1 LVNINKVYVESIAG
15 VSTFSEYVVVKEI
28 QLAKLNPKADLKNV
42 GVIGCAV
49 GTGYGSAVNIAR
61 VHPGSKCAVW
71 GMGAIGLSA
80 ILGCKQAGAE
90 TIIGVDIN
98 SDKES
103 IAKQFGCTRF
113 INPKNIDESLETL
126 LQNEGG
132 IDYAFDCIGN
142 QHVLN
147 TAYNSL
153 KPWGSLTVIGLG
165 SKGSKIDVKVAEL
178 VKGRYVLG
186 GFFGNYKPRKGNQEL
201 VEKYLNGS
209 LPIDG
214 LITHRIRLDDINEAF
229 ECLKAGKSI
238 RTVINCKAAVL
249 WKEGTP
255 LTVENITVDPPQ
267 EGEVRVRMVSAGLC
281 ASDAHFIWGWETD
294 IILDFEGNPIVL
306 GHEGAGVVE
315 SVGPGVTSV
324 SVGDHV
330 ILLWTPDCGRCAL
343 CSHPKTNLCLSDD
356 FVSVM
361 YHKNKETR
369 LKING
374 KPLLS
379 FSK

>member
-1 LVNINKVYVESIAG
+1 SLS
-15 VSTFSEYVVVKEI
+15 F
-28 QLAKLNPKADLKNV
+28 LKLNPKADLKNV

-71 GMGAIGLSA
+71 GMGAVGLSA

-98 SDKES
+98 PDKES

-126 LQNEGG
+126 LQSEGG

-214 LITHRIRLDDINEAF
+214 LITHRILIIFNS
-229 ECLKAGKSI
+229 LKSK
-238 RTVINCKAAVL
+238 VI
-249 WKEGTP
+249 
-255 LTVENITVDPPQ
+255 
-267 EGEVRVRMVSAGLC
+267 EVMIFPA
-281 ASDAHFIWGWETD
+281 IYQ
-294 IILDFEGNPIVL
+294 IVF
-306 GHEGAGVVE
+306 
-315 SVGPGVTSV
+315 SVAPV
-324 SVGDHV
+324 
-330 ILLWTPDCGRCAL
+330 P
-343 CSHPKTNLCLSDD
+343 HPKGRHIIGLIVKPNQTNS
-356 FVSVM
+356 
-361 YHKNKETR
+361 R
-369 LKING
+369 
-374 KPLLS
+374 
-379 FSK
+379 